1 MHAYDHISRAE
12 AELEQ
17 AAKQHYG
24 IPETAAGNGVAVR
37 YHLDTAQIH
46 GLLALA
52 AAIAETN
59 GGDR

>member
-1 MHAYDHISRAE
+1 MHAHDHILRAE
-12 AELEQ
+12 GQLEQ
-17 AAKQHYG
+17 AAKQHYR

-46 GLLALA
+46 GVLALA
-52 AAIAETN
+52 AAIAATN